1 MNGCETLGNLWD
13 HWNECGKNVPE
24 THGIY
29 KIILPAEMELR
40 FVERIEGHPAADTYD
55 VETLTDKYKQSGYSK
70 LLYVGKAGGRRGLRQ
85 RIRQYLLYGFGGY
98 GYWFR
103 DDDFWNL
110 EE

>member
-24 THGIY
+24 THGVY

-40 FVERIEGHPAADTYD
+40 FVEGIEGHPVADTYD

-70 LLYVGKAGGRRGLRQ
+70 LLYVEGGGGCASV
-85 RIRQYLLYGFGGY
+85 YGNTFYMDLVGAMTIVEDVL
-98 GYWFR
+98 FSK
-103 DDDFWNL
+103 
-110 EE
+110 